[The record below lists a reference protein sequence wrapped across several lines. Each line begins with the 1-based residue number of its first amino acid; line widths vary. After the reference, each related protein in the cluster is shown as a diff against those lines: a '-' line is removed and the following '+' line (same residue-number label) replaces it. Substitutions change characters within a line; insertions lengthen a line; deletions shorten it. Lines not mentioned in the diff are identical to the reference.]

1 MEIEAP
7 SLYSHQDSQLAR
19 LRESLAKHGASILCA
34 NPGVGKTRM
43 SKAILA
49 KFLLATQHRQMAE
62 CGRSGRA
69 VFCVHRRSLVDNAS
83 NSFKEN
89 PKLPHGI
96 IMSKSPT
103 DWSKQVSVGSID
115 TMLSWYVGDE
125 GQYKSDTT
133 FDLVIFD
140 ECHSHFKKLEKW
152 FQSHAGKR
160 QILGLK
166 PAVLIGLSA
175 TPEGDGLSELFN
187 NIVLGETTEWLT
199 ENSFLC
205 KFEYYCGTK
214 GDLSK
219 LKKTSYGEFTEDSVA
234 DAFRHLEGDL
244 VRDWKRYSKGRPTV
258 GFFPRIEQSVKA
270 RDLFRSSGVRAEH
283 VDGTTPD
290 DERALLFR
298 QLGRGDIDYL
308 CNVGVVE
315 RGTNIPE
322 IAVVQLA
329 TAVGSVVR
337 FRQMIG
343 RGSRTSPD
351 KEICTVIDHGAN
363 CRRHGAFTDEVDW
376 TLDNKVSVK
385 KDYVPP
391 VSIECPSCGRVF
403 RGGKCLNCQAVM
415 TAAELRQ
422 QGAEFD
428 GTELKPFVPKKA
440 PKKLYSNN
448 DVMVIA
454 LYKAARS
461 GRTLK
466 QAMGIAYGIAK
477 SNGIKDFKIPKEFEI
492 AKQVHKMPPYG
503 SLDQNRR
510 VEHLFTFLKAKTY
523 G

>member
-1 MEIEAP
+1 MEIEVP
-7 SLYSHQDSQLAR
+7 SLYMHQHDQVSR
-19 LRESLAKHGASILCA
+19 LRESLAKNGASILCA

-43 SKAILA
+43 SKAVLA
-49 KFLLATQHRQMAE
+49 KYLLALEAAGRPVS
-62 CGRSGRA
+62 GRSGRA

-83 NSFKEN
+83 DSFAER
-89 PKLPHGI
+89 PILPHGI
-96 IMSKSPT
+96 IMSGSRC
-103 DWSKQVSVGSID
+103 DWSEKVSVGSID
-115 TMLSWYVGDE
+115 TMLSWYVGQQGE
-125 GQYKSDTT
+125 YTSDTT

-152 FQSHAGKR
+152 FSSHSVKR
-160 QILGLK
+160 KQLGLK

-187 NIVLGETTEWLT
+187 NIVLGETTQWLT
-199 ENSFLC
+199 DNNFLC
-205 KFEYYCGTK
+205 QFEYFCGTK
-214 GDLSK
+214 GELNR
-219 LKKTSYGEFTEDSVA
+219 LKKTSHGEFTDESVA
-234 DAFRHLEGDL
+234 DAFRNLEGDL
-244 VRDWKRYSKGRPTV
+244 IRDWKQYSKGRPTV
-258 GFFPRIEQSVKA
+258 GFFPRIDQSVRA
-270 RDLFRSSGVRAEH
+270 RDLFRSCGVKAEH

-322 IAVVQLA
+322 ISVVQLA

-343 RGSRTSPD
+343 RGSRVSPD
-351 KEICTVIDHGAN
+351 KAICTVIDHGAN
-363 CRRHGAFTDEVDW
+363 CRRHGAFTDEIDW
-376 TLDNKVSVK
+376 TLDNKTSVK

-391 VSIECPSCGRVF
+391 VSVECPSCGRVF
-403 RGGKCLNCQAVM
+403 RGGRCLNCQTVM
-415 TAAELRQ
+415 TPAELRE

-440 PKKLYSNN
+440 PPKTYSNN
-448 DVMVIA
+448 DIMVIA

-477 SNGIKDFKIPKEFEI
+477 SNNIRDFKIPKEFQI
-492 AKQVHKMPPYG
+492 ANQTHKMPAYG